1 MNFLLS
7 ANVLSII
14 DDTTFLKVI
23 LSMNQSTLAFLAQID
38 ADLGVE
44 YSNANYPNPYPTLIL
59 FFFSPLTSTTSSP
72 SFIIK
77 KELAP
82 SFCLMRYYF

>member
-7 ANVLSII
+7 AKVLSII

-23 LSMNQSTLAFLAQID
+23 LSINQRTLVFFAQMD

-44 YSNANYPNPYPTLIL
+44 
-59 FFFSPLTSTTSSP
+59 
-72 SFIIK
+72 
-77 KELAP
+77 
-82 SFCLMRYYF
+82 